1 MSLRIVEKDEK
12 FNKMK
17 RYNLRKHKGKKK
29 KELRY
34 LIVNL
39 RIVEKDEK
47 FNKVKR
53 YNSRKHEENEME
65 NFKATVEPNDL
76 G

>member
-29 KELRY
+29 R
-34 LIVNL
+34 
-39 RIVEKDEK
+39 
-47 FNKVKR
+47 KR
-53 YNSRKHEENEME
+53 VTISYREFKNS
-65 NFKATVEPNDL
+65 
-76 G
+76 